1 MRTYEID
8 ICMYRNYNDVWEN
21 YAMAETRQRTVHK
34 NFRLDPVQIARA
46 QKVLGAST
54 ETETIVRALDHVISE
69 AERNRLTIQANQR
82 FLKSGVVIRDVFGSL
97 AE

>member
-1 MRTYEID
+1 
-8 ICMYRNYNDVWEN
+8 MYRHYNGAWEN
-21 YAMAETRQRTVHK
+21 FAMAETKQRTVHK

-82 FLKSGVVIRDVFGSL
+82 FLKSGVDIQDVFGSL

>member
-1 MRTYEID
+1 MTD
-8 ICMYRNYNDVWEN
+8 S
-21 YAMAETRQRTVHK
+21 RQRTVHK

-46 QKVLGAST
+46 KKVLGAST

-82 FLKSGVVIRDVFGSL
+82 FLKSGIVIQDVFGSL
-97 AE
+97 TE